1 MPEKLYTAD
10 EVVKI
15 FGVRSHKKRSVVEA
29 VEDAIRD
36 C

>member
-15 FGVRSHKKRSVVEA
+15 FGVRSHKKMKVVEA
-29 VEDAIRD
+29 VENALRD